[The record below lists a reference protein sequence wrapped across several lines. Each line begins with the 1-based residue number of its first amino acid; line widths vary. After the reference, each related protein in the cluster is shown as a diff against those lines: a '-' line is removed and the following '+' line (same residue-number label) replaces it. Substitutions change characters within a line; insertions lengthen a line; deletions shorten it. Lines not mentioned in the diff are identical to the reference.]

1 MESAI
6 LRSINIFTFEGCVTQ
21 KKNEQGEEYVL
32 FTHNDGTEIRIY
44 KECNDNITS
53 DFDHVKNCKNSLI
66 NRWKKNDEVSI
77 LEISNKKGETIKS
90 QLDTNIM
97 DKLKNITWSLVM
109 PCNKYYVQHGSTK
122 TLPHCYLHEYVLRL
136 NNIEK
141 PNDGNAY
148 SVDHI
153 NRDTLDNR
161 LENLRWATQTLQN
174 QNTDKK
180 TRKHNARELPEGI
193 EQKDLPKYVTYNKET
208 YNKEKGLTRDYFRIE
223 KHPTGTYW
231 TSSKSNDISVQ
242 DKLAEAYRKLDELG
256 DTFDHIPEFVKNS
269 TRDPEWMA
277 EDETLVLKRSM
288 MPPHVNFV
296 KETDKRG
303 CKFEV
308 TIPGKKRVSTSG
320 SKQVKLKEKFDAMLR
335 LREEAMAS

>member
-1 MESAI
+1 METTIQSTITDESVQNNVANEERFE
-6 LRSINIFTFEGCVTQ
+6 LRW
-21 KKNEQGEEYVL
+21 KNEVINVWEKKSESL
-32 FTHNDGTEIRIY
+32 WTLT
-44 KECNDNITS
+44 IT
-53 DFDHVKNCKNSLI
+53 
-66 NRWKKNDEVSI
+66 
-77 LEISNKKGETIKS
+77 NKQHTIAS
-90 QLDTNIM
+90 TIDA
-97 DKLKNITWSLVM
+97 SLVSTLKQYSWIAWRANRRPNQM
-109 PCNKYYVQHGSTK
+109 RENKFYVKHGNTK
-122 TLPHCYLHEYVLRL
+122 TLSHCCLHEYVLRL
-136 NNIEK
+136 NNVEK
-141 PNDGNAY
+141 PNDGKAY

-161 LENLRWATQTLQN
+161 LENLRWATPTQQN
-174 QNTDKK
+174 QNTDK
-180 TRKHNARELPEGI
+180 RERNHNARELPEGI

-223 KHPTGTYW
+223 SHPKGLKW
-231 TSSKSNDISVQ
+231 TSSKSNDISAQ

-256 DTFDHIPEFVKNS
+256 DTFDYIPEFVKNS

-320 SKQVKLKEKFDAMLR
+320 SKAVSLKEKYEAMLR
-335 LREEAMAS
+335 LYEEVMAA

>member
-1 MESAI
+1 M
-6 LRSINIFTFEGCVTQ
+6 
-21 KKNEQGEEYVL
+21 
-32 FTHNDGTEIRIY
+32 
-44 KECNDNITS
+44 
-53 DFDHVKNCKNSLI
+53 
-66 NRWKKNDEVSI
+66 
-77 LEISNKKGETIKS
+77 
-90 QLDTNIM
+90 
-97 DKLKNITWSLVM
+97 
-109 PCNKYYVQHGSTK
+109 
-122 TLPHCYLHEYVLRL
+122 

-141 PNDGNAY
+141 PNDGKAY

-231 TSSKSNDISVQ
+231 TSSKSNDISAQ

-256 DTFDHIPEFVKNS
+256 DTFDYIPEFVKNC

-308 TIPGKKRVSTSG
+308 TIPRKNRVCTSG
-320 SKQVKLKEKFDAMLR
+320 SKRVTLKEKFDAMLR
-335 LREEAMAS
+335 LREEAMAT